1 MTSAGE
7 AASLKDDEQA
17 EPRKATPAK
26 HFAIYIPTL
35 EIGGA
40 ERVSV
45 TLANGIA
52 ARGHRVTLLTVKDSG
67 PFRANVR
74 EHVEVVALGGTG
86 VIEAFPA
93 LVRWLKL
100 EKPDAML
107 SMMAHTNLISIVARS
122 VSKVKLRLII
132 SERVSLAHALP
143 DMKGRITRV
152 LSSFLYKRADHITVV
167 TKAMIAEIVK
177 HTGVAEARVSAIYNP
192 VIDDDFLRQSNE
204 ETSELHPWFELSDR
218 RVILAVGRLDVQKGF
233 DTLLAAFSILASSD
247 DSAYL
252 IILGEGKHRAQL
264 EALRK
269 KLGLIQRVAFPGFAT
284 NPYPSMKRASL
295 FVLSSMSE
303 GLPGVLVQAMAC
315 GTQVVSTDCPTGP
328 REILEDGKWGA
339 LVPVGDEVAL
349 AHAMKNALVSTDAP
363 PNVESRAAFFNE
375 TNSVDRY
382 LAILADEERR

>member
-17 EPRKATPAK
+17 EPREATPAK

-152 LSSFLYKRADHITVV
+152 LTSFLYKRADHITVV

-204 ETSELHPWFELSDR
+204 KTSELHPWFELSDR

>member
-17 EPRKATPAK
+17 EPREATPAK

-74 EHVEVVALGGTG
+74 EHVEVVALGGAG

-152 LSSFLYKRADHITVV
+152 LTSLLYKRADHITVV

-177 HTGVAEARVSAIYNP
+177 HTGVAEVRVSAIYNP

-252 IILGEGKHRAQL
+252 IVLGEGKHRAQL

-375 TNSVDRY
+375 ANSVDRY

>member
-1 MTSAGE
+1 
-7 AASLKDDEQA
+7 
-17 EPRKATPAK
+17 
-26 HFAIYIPTL
+26 
-35 EIGGA
+35 
-40 ERVSV
+40 
-45 TLANGIA
+45 
-52 ARGHRVTLLTVKDSG
+52 
-67 PFRANVR
+67 
-74 EHVEVVALGGTG
+74 
-86 VIEAFPA
+86 
-93 LVRWLKL
+93 
-100 EKPDAML
+100 
-107 SMMAHTNLISIVARS
+107 
-122 VSKVKLRLII
+122 VKLRLII

-152 LSSFLYKRADHITVV
+152 LTSFLYKRADHITVV

>member
-17 EPRKATPAK
+17 EPREATPAK

-152 LSSFLYKRADHITVV
+152 LTSFLYKRADHITVV